1 MRVNMRTNTGILLAV
16 LTVLVVVG
24 CAGPALQV
32 MDLPDPG
39 TEPRSTDARIYI
51 YRQSMVGGAN
61 PISFYDGNRL
71 IGSIP
76 YKRYLCYDRQP
87 GKLTIKAKCY
97 GGGNAS
103 GSHSLNV
110 EAGKTYYIA
119 AYIDMTMKEES
130 ADKASAFVTTLEA
143 PSLITPPESCNK

>member
-1 MRVNMRTNTGILLAV
+1 MRHKIRGAGVTTLALL
-16 LTVLVVVG
+16 LGMIMSG
-24 CAGPALQV
+24 CTGPALQV
-32 MDLPDPG
+32 MRLPSSS
-39 TEPRSTDARIYI
+39 TEPGSTEARIYI
-51 YRQSMVGGAN
+51 YRQSLVGGAN

-87 GKLTIKAKCY
+87 GTLTIRAKCY

-103 GSHSLNV
+103 GSHILKV

-119 AYIDMTMKEES
+119 AFIDMTMQEES
-130 ADKASAFVTTLEA
+130 ASTAAAFVS
-143 PSLITPPESCNK
+143 SLQPPAVVTP